1 MTAPQSDA
9 AGHLTAPQNEIFE
22 NRNLLGDVTRFTIPQ
37 LLAERARLS
46 PTGVALRHKQFG
58 IWNETT
64 NAEYLERA
72 REVAAGL
79 HALGVRRGEKVAI
92 IAENI
97 PAWVFMEIGAQALGA
112 VSVGVYQ
119 SSVASEVK
127 YVVEYTDAVVVLAED
142 EEQVDKLLEHRHDL
156 HPAHGGQVRK
166 VIYEDGRGMAKHA
179 GDDWFMSFGEL
190 LELGRRQPS
199 DIFGTEAALGHPD
212 DVCHFSL
219 TSGTTGLPKAAMLT
233 HRNLLYMGK
242 SLGQVEKF
250 QPGDDS
256 LSFLP
261 MAWIGEQMMTIGV
274 ALAGGITVNFPESS
288 DTVMH
293 DLVEIGPHFMFA
305 PPRIWEGIQ
314 SQMFIRMQESYGPN
328 RAIYRKLLQ
337 WSTDAADASLQGRR
351 PGGLVALKRWLAYWG
366 LTRPL
371 LDQLGLLRLKH
382 AYTGGA
388 ALGPDVFRFYHG
400 LGVNL
405 KQIYGQTEN
414 IGIAYVHRDGDVRFD
429 TVGKPLP
436 GGECRIDES
445 GEIISRSPA
454 VCQGYYKKPEAT
466 AETIRDGWLHSGDAG
481 RITAD
486 GHLQVIDRLSDVM
499 QTARGER
506 FSPQYI
512 ENRLKFSPYIK
523 EAVVLGDGC
532 DEVTAILNV
541 DPMTAGQW
549 AEKQRLAYTTYMD
562 LSSKPELAALIA
574 GEVQQA
580 NTRLEPH
587 ERISRFVL
595 LYKLLDADDEELT
608 RTGKVRRKV
617 IAQKYAPVVEALY
630 DGSRE
635 KQVEAVFKY
644 QDGQEQRV
652 QTRLTVHPV
661 PGMAPAARP
670 SSPAAPLA
678 HA

>member
-1 MTAPQSDA
+1 MTAENPIPVQ
-9 AGHLTAPQNEIFE
+9 HEIFA
-22 NRNLLGDVTRFTIPQ
+22 NTSLLGDVTRFTIPQ

-46 PTGVALRHKQFG
+46 PTGVALRHKEFG

-64 NAEYLERA
+64 NLTYLERA

-79 HALGVRRGEKVAI
+79 HALGVGRGDKVAV

-97 PAWVFMEIGAQALGA
+97 PEWVFMEIGAQALGA

-127 YVVEYTDAVVVLAED
+127 YVVDYTDAVVVLAQD
-142 EEQVDKLLEHRHDL
+142 EEQVDKLLEHRAEL
-156 HPAHGGQVRK
+156 GKVRK
-166 VIYEDGRGMAKHA
+166 VIYEDPRGMAKHA
-179 GDDWFMSFGEL
+179 HDDWFMSFEEL
-190 LELGRRQPS
+190 LRLGRQQAS
-199 DIFGTEAALGHPD
+199 EIFNIESAKGDPD

-219 TSGTTGLPKAAMLT
+219 TSGTTGAPKAAMLS

-242 SLGQVEKF
+242 SLGEVEKF
-250 QPGDDS
+250 KPGSDY

-274 ALAGGITVNFPESS
+274 ALANGITVNFPESNE
-288 DTVMH
+288 TAMQ

-314 SQMFIRMQESYGPN
+314 SQMYIRMQESYGPN
-328 RAIYRKLLQ
+328 RAIYRKLLK
-337 WSTDAADASLQGRR
+337 WSTDAADASLSGKK
-351 PGGLVALKRWLAYWG
+351 PGGMAALKSKIAYWG

-371 LDQLGLLRLKH
+371 LDQLGFLRLTH

-436 GGECRIDES
+436 GGECRITED

-454 VCQGYYKKPEAT
+454 VCKGYYKKEDAS
-466 AETIRDGWLHSGDAG
+466 AETIKDGWLYSGDAG
-481 RITAD
+481 RLTKD

-499 QTARGER
+499 QNARGDR

-523 EAVVLGDGC
+523 EAVALGNGK
-532 DEVTAILNV
+532 DEVTALLNV
-541 DPMTAGQW
+541 DPMTVGQW
-549 AEKQRLAYTTYMD
+549 AEKKQIAYTTYMD
-562 LSSKPELAALIA
+562 LSSKPEVADLLMR
-574 GEVQQA
+574 EVQQA
-580 NTRLEPH
+580 NERLEPH
-587 ERISRFVL
+587 ERIKRFVL
-595 LYKLLDADDEELT
+595 LYKLLDADDDELT
-608 RTGKVRRKV
+608 RTGKVRRKL
-617 IAQKYAPVVEALY
+617 INEKYAPIVNALY
-630 DGSRE
+630 DGSE
-635 KQVEAVFKY
+635 KINVEAVFKY

-652 QTRLTVHPV
+652 RTDVVIYRTPGEGEIPVTQTAQA
-661 PGMAPAARP
+661 GASA
-670 SSPAAPLA
+670 
-678 HA
+678 

>member
-1 MTAPQSDA
+1 MRTPGRDVM
-9 AGHLTAPQNEIFE
+9 
-22 NRNLLGDVTRFTIPQ
+22 GDVTRWTLPQ

-46 PTGVALRHKQFG
+46 PHAVALRHKEYG

-64 NAEYLERA
+64 YAGYLERV

-79 HALGVRRGEKVAI
+79 HALGVRRGDKVAI
-92 IAENI
+92 IAENV
-97 PAWVFMEIGAQALGA
+97 PAWVFMELGAQALGA

-119 SSVASEVK
+119 SSVASEIR
-127 YVVEYTDAVVVLAED
+127 YVVDYTDAVVVLAED
-142 EEQVDKLLEHRHDL
+142 EEQVDKLLEHRHEL
-156 HPAHGGQVRK
+156 PQLRR

-179 GDDWFMSFGEL
+179 GDDWFLSFGEL
-190 LELGRRQPS
+190 LELGRQQAT
-199 DIFGTEAALGHPD
+199 DVFGTEAAQGQPD

-219 TSGTTGLPKAAMLT
+219 TSGTTGQPKAAMLT
-233 HRNLLYMGK
+233 HRNLLHMGQA
-242 SLGQVEKF
+242 LAEVEGF
-250 QPGDDS
+250 RPGSDY

-261 MAWIGEQMMTIGV
+261 MAWIGEQMMTVAV
-274 ALAGGITVNFPESS
+274 ALAGGVTVNFPESS
-288 DTVMH
+288 DTAMQ

-328 RAIYRKLLQ
+328 RALYRKLLA
-337 WSTDAADASLQGRR
+337 WSTDAADASLRGQN
-351 PGGLVALKRWLAYWG
+351 PGALAGLKRWVAYWG

-371 LDQLGLLRLKH
+371 LDQLGLLRLTH

-436 GGECRIDES
+436 GGECRIDEN
-445 GEIISRSPA
+445 GEIVSRSPA
-454 VCQGYYKKPEAT
+454 VCRGYYKKPEAT

-481 RITAD
+481 RMTAD

-499 QTARGER
+499 TTSRGER

-512 ENRLKFSPYIK
+512 ENRLKFSPYVK
-523 EAVVLGDGC
+523 EAVVLGDGQG
-532 DEVTAILNV
+532 EVTAILNL
-541 DPMTAGQW
+541 DPLTAGQW
-549 AEKQRLAYTTYMD
+549 AEKRQLAYTTYLD
-562 LSSKPELAALIA
+562 LSSRPELAELIA
-574 GEVQQA
+574 GEVRQA
-580 NTRLEPH
+580 NERLEPH
-587 ERISRFVL
+587 ERVTRFVL
-595 LYKLLDADDEELT
+595 LYKLLDADDDELT

-617 IAQKYAPVVEALY
+617 IGEKYAPIVEALY
-630 DGSRE
+630 DDSRE
-635 KQVEAVFKY
+635 RQVEAVFKY

-652 QTRLTVHPV
+652 PTRVVIHSV
-661 PGMAPAARP
+661 PGMAPPVPAPTASAAR
-670 SSPAAPLA
+670 AGA
-678 HA
+678 

>member
-1 MTAPQSDA
+1 MTA
-9 AGHLTAPQNEIFE
+9 E
-22 NRNLLGDVTRFTIPQ
+22 NPVPATPRDIYANPSKLGDVTRFTIPQ

-46 PTGVALRHKQFG
+46 PNGVALRHKEFG

-64 NAEYLERA
+64 NLTYLERA

-79 HALGVRRGEKVAI
+79 HALGVGRGDKVAVL
-92 IAENI
+92 AENI
-97 PAWVFMEIGAQALGA
+97 PEWVFMEVGAQALGA
-112 VSVGVYQ
+112 ISVGVYQ

-127 YVVEYTDAVVVLAED
+127 YVVDYTDAVVVLAQD
-142 EEQVDKLLEHRHDL
+142 EEQVDKLLEYRHEL
-156 HPAHGGQVRK
+156 HHQAGGKVRR
-166 VIYEDGRGMAKHA
+166 VVFEDPRGMAKHA
-179 GDDWFMSFGEL
+179 DDEWFMSFEEL
-190 LELGRRQPS
+190 LDLGRRQGQE
-199 DIFGTEAALGHPD
+199 IFNIEAAKGDPD

-219 TSGTTGLPKAAMLT
+219 TSGTTGAPKAAMLS

-242 SLGQVEKF
+242 SLSEVEKF
-250 QPGDDS
+250 KPGSDY

-288 DTVMH
+288 ETAMQ

-314 SQMFIRMQESYGPN
+314 SQMYIRMQESYGPN
-328 RAIYRKLLQ
+328 RAVYRKLLK
-337 WSTDAADASLQGRR
+337 WSTDAADASLSGKK
-351 PGGLVALKRWLAYWG
+351 PGGLAALKSKIAYWG

-371 LDQLGLLRLKH
+371 LDQLGFLRLTH

-436 GGECRIDES
+436 GGECRITED

-454 VCQGYYKKPEAT
+454 VCKGYYKKEDAS

-481 RITAD
+481 RLTPD

-499 QTARGER
+499 QNSRGDR

-523 EAVVLGDGC
+523 EAVALGHGQ
-532 DEVTAILNV
+532 DEVTALLNV
-541 DPMTAGQW
+541 DPMTVGQW
-549 AEKQRLAYTTYMD
+549 AEKKQIAYTTYMD
-562 LSSKPELAALIA
+562 LSSKPEVAELLLR
-574 GEVQQA
+574 EVQQT
-580 NTRLEPH
+580 NERLEPH
-587 ERISRFVL
+587 ERIKRFVL
-595 LYKLLDADDEELT
+595 LYKLLDADDDELT
-608 RTGKVRRKV
+608 RTGKVRRKLV
-617 IAQKYAPVVEALY
+617 GEKYAPIVNALY
-630 DGSRE
+630 DGSE
-635 KQVEAVFKY
+635 KINVEAVFKY

-652 QTRLTVHPV
+652 RTDVVIYRT
-661 PGMAPAARP
+661 PGEGQAIPPQRPATGAR
-670 SSPAAPLA
+670 A
-678 HA
+678 

>member
-1 MTAPQSDA
+1 MTAQPA
-9 AGHLTAPQNEIFE
+9 APAAPNIFA
-22 NRNLLGDVTRFTIPQ
+22 NPSLLGDVTRFTIPQ
-37 LLAERARLS
+37 LLTERARLS
-46 PTGVALRHKQFG
+46 PNGVALRHKEFG

-64 NAEYLERA
+64 NLTYLERA

-79 HALGVRRGEKVAI
+79 HALGVTRGEKVAV

-97 PAWVFMEIGAQALGA
+97 PAWVFMEVGTQALGA
-112 VSVGVYQ
+112 ISVGVYQ

-142 EEQVDKLLEHRHDL
+142 EEQVDKLLEHRADL
-156 HPAHGGQVRK
+156 DAAAGGKVRK
-166 VIYEDGRGMAKHA
+166 VIYEDPRGMAKHA
-179 GDDWFMSFGEL
+179 GDPWFMSFEDL
-190 LELGRRQPS
+190 LSLGRQQPT
-199 DIFGTEAALGHPD
+199 DIFGTESAKGHPD

-219 TSGTTGLPKAAMLT
+219 TSGTTGLPKAAMLS

-242 SLGQVEKF
+242 SLGEVERFK
-250 QPGDDS
+250 PGSDY

-274 ALAGGITVNFPESS
+274 ALAGGITVNFPEST
-288 DTVMH
+288 DTAMQ

-305 PPRIWEGIQ
+305 PPRVWEGIQ
-314 SQMFIRMQESYGPN
+314 SQMYIKMQESYGPN
-328 RAIYRKLLQ
+328 RALYRTLMK
-337 WSTDAADASLQGRR
+337 WSTDAADASLSGRK
-351 PGGLVALKRWLAYWG
+351 PTGLAALKRWVAYWG

-371 LDQLGLLRLKH
+371 LDQLGFLRLTH

-414 IGIAYVHRDGDVRFD
+414 IGIAYVHRDGDIRFD

-436 GGECRIDES
+436 GGECRITED

-454 VCQGYYKKPEAT
+454 VCKGYYKKDDAT
-466 AETIRDGWLHSGDAG
+466 AETIKDGWLHSGDAG
-481 RITAD
+481 RLTPD

-499 QTARGER
+499 RSARGEQ

-523 EAVVLGDGC
+523 EAVALGDGR

-541 DPMTAGQW
+541 DPMTVGQW
-549 AEKQRLAYTTYMD
+549 AEKKQIAYTTYMD
-562 LSSKPELAALIA
+562 LSSKPEVAELIA
-574 GEVQQA
+574 REVQEA
-580 NTRLEPH
+580 NGRLEPH
-587 ERISRFVL
+587 ERIRRYVL
-595 LYKLLDADDEELT
+595 LYKLLDADDDELT
-608 RTGKVRRKV
+608 RTGKVRRKT
-617 IAQKYAPVVEALY
+617 IGAKYAPIVEALY

-635 KQVEAVFKY
+635 KAVEALFKY

-652 QTRLTVHPV
+652 QTRITVHDV
-661 PGMAPAARP
+661 PGDGPAVPAPPRRP
-670 SSPAAPLA
+670 QASA
-678 HA
+678 